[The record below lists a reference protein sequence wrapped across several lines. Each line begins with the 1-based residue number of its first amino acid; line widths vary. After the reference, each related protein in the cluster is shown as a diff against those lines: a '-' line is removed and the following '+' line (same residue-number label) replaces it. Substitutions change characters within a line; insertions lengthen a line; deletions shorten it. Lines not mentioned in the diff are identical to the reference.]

1 VATPSITQGQIALD
15 PINRIFYYLDSN
27 GTLVNSSLNLLQESN
42 TSITTEEN
50 LTVNNI
56 TVLGNT
62 TVIDSTVT
70 TIKDPII
77 TLGGKTAPTVDDNKD
92 RGIEFR
98 WYDGS
103 LATPAAKV
111 GFFGFDDSSGKFTFI
126 PDATNTSEV
135 FSGTIGELA
144 AKIDWD
150 NLLNKPTFVNSITG
164 TPNEI
169 DVTATTGNIV
179 ISLPATGA
187 MNISGTAAGWTTPRK
202 ITLGGDL
209 EGNVLIDGGA
219 NVTLNAY
226 VTANSVALGT
236 DTTGNYVASLI
247 AGTGITLTNNS
258 GEQAQPTVA
267 VTTNTYDA
275 YGAATTAEVNAAS
288 DASIKAATAY
298 TNATTYVNTQLG
310 SFGVDNLSDVT
321 INTSLANSYLK
332 YNGSAWVN
340 DQIDLSTDTTG
351 SYVQSLVAGAGIT
364 ISNNSGENATPT
376 ITANVT
382 LDNLTDVNV
391 PLVGDGQLLA
401 FDGNS
406 NTWVA
411 KSALDLT
418 IPSGVQYTTTIGDG
432 SSTEFLITHGL
443 TTVAPF
449 VVVMKK
455 NASNNFEVVNALWEV
470 FSSTQVK
477 VYFEIAPASGEVKVL
492 VFGNVSTASL
502 VIASL
507 DQLPDVITSGASAG
521 DVLFRDG
528 SYWVA
533 HAMHLND
540 LADVQGA
547 NSAANGQFLKYNGSA
562 WVSANIPTINTL
574 DDVGD
579 VTITSAASGDILKW
593 NGTAWVNDSALLA
606 AKAPLSSPTFT
617 GTVSGIT
624 ATMVGLG
631 NVNNTADTAKPVSTA
646 QQTALDLK
654 ATIAS
659 PTFTGTVTIPAG
671 ASISGFATLASPTL
685 TGIPTAPTATLSTNT
700 TQLATTAFV
709 RAEVANLV
717 NSAGATLDTL
727 GEIAT
732 ALGNDAAL
740 STTLTNSIAL
750 KAPLASPTFTGTVTL
765 PANTVTSAMILD
777 GTIANID
784 ISSSAAIGYSKLA
797 LSNSITTTDLVSGPA
812 RAGFNSTLRTI
823 TSSNTLVL
831 SDLAKLIVVN
841 SSSTANITVPADNTV
856 NFDIGD
862 RIDVVTV
869 NTGSV
874 SFVANSGVTVN
885 GTPGL
890 NLRTQYSGATLV
902 KLATNTWVV
911 MGDLKA

>member
-15 PINRIFYYLDSN
+15 PINRIFYYLDSDGN
-27 GTLVNSSLNLLQESN
+27 LVNSSLNLLQESS

-98 WYDGS
+98 WHDGTAS
-103 LATPAAKV
+103 KL

-135 FSGTIGELA
+135 FSGSIGELA

-187 MNISGTAAGWTTPRK
+187 MNITGTAAGWTTPRK

-219 NVTLNAY
+219 NVTLDAY
-226 VTANSVALGT
+226 VVANAVALGT

-258 GEQAQPTVA
+258 GEQAQPTIA

-275 YGAATTAEVNAAS
+275 YGAATTAELNAAS
-288 DASIKAATAY
+288 DASIKANTAY
-298 TNATTYVNTQLG
+298 TNATTYVNTQLS

-340 DQIDLSTDTTG
+340 DQIDLGADTNG
-351 SYVQSLVAGAGIT
+351 SYVSSLVAGTGIT
-364 ISNNSGENATPT
+364 ISNNSGEGTTPT
-376 ITANVT
+376 ISANIT

-406 NTWVA
+406 NTWTA
-411 KSALDLT
+411 KSAIDLT
-418 IPSGVQYTTTIGDG
+418 IPSGIQYTELLGDG
-432 SSTEFLITHGL
+432 SSTEFLVTHGL
-443 TTVAPF
+443 TTIAPF

-455 NASNNFEVVNALWEV
+455 NASLKFEVVNALWEV
-470 FSSTQVK
+470 FSDTQVK
-477 VYFEIAPASGEVKVL
+477 VYFETPPASGDAKVL
-492 VFGNVSTASL
+492 VFGNVSTASI
-502 VIASL
+502 VISTL
-507 DQLPDVITSGASAG
+507 DQLPDVITGGASAG
-521 DVLFRDG
+521 DVLYRDG

-540 LADVQGA
+540 LADVQGT
-547 NSAANGQFLKYNGSA
+547 NSATNGQFLKYNGSA
-562 WVSANIPTINTL
+562 WVSANIPIINTL

-579 VTITSAASGDILKW
+579 VTITSVASGDILKW

-606 AKAPLSSPTFT
+606 AKAPLDSPTFT
-617 GTVSGIT
+617 GTVSGIS
-624 ATMVGLG
+624 ATMIGLG
-631 NVNNTADTAKPVSTA
+631 NVDNTADTAKPVSTT

-654 ATIAS
+654 ANLAN

-671 ASISGFATLASPTL
+671 ASISGFATLA
-685 TGIPTAPTATLSTNT
+685 N
-700 TQLATTAFV
+700 
-709 RAEVANLV
+709 
-717 NSAGATLDTL
+717 
-727 GEIAT
+727 
-732 ALGNDAAL
+732 
-740 STTLTNSIAL
+740 
-750 KAPLASPTFTGTVTL
+750 PTFTGTVTIPAGASISGFATLANPAFTGTVTGITKTMVGLDNVDNTTDLGKPISNATQTALDLKAPLANATFTGTITL
-765 PANTVTSAMILD
+765 PSNTVTSSMIMD
-777 GTIANID
+777 GTIVNVD
-784 ISSSAAIGYSKLA
+784 INASAAIDYSKLS
-797 LSNSITTTDLVSGPA
+797 LSNSIATTDLVSGAA
-812 RAGFNSTLRTI
+812 RAGFNSTLRTV
-823 TSSNTLVL
+823 TSSNTLVI

-841 SSSTANITVPADNTV
+841 SSSTANVTVPADDTV
-856 NFDIGD
+856 NFNVGD
-862 RIDVVTV
+862 RIDFVTI
-869 NTGSV
+869 NTGLV
-874 SFVANSGVTVN
+874 SFVANSGVTVD

-890 NLRTQYSGATLV
+890 SLRTQYSGATLV

>member
-103 LATPAAKV
+103 LATPAAKL

-164 TPNEI
+164 TANEI

-219 NVTLNAY
+219 NVTLNASI
-226 VTANSVALGT
+226 TANSVALGT

-267 VTTNTYDA
+267 VTTNTYDT
-275 YGAATTAEVNAAS
+275 YGAATTAELNAAS
-288 DASIKAATAY
+288 DASIKANTAY
-298 TNATTYVNTQLG
+298 TNATIYVNNQLA

-411 KSALDLT
+411 KSALDLA

-502 VIASL
+502 VISSL

-533 HAMHLND
+533 HAMYLND

-547 NSAANGQFLKYNGSA
+547 NSATNGQFLKYNGST
-562 WVSANIPTINTL
+562 WITSNISEVNNLNDVS
-574 DDVGD
+574 D
-579 VTITSAASGDILKW
+579 VTITSVAIGDLLKW
-593 NGTAWVNDSALLA
+593 NGTAWINAAGYATQAWVNAAGYATLA
-606 AKAPLSSPTFT
+606 SPTFT
-617 GTVSGIT
+617 GNVSGVT

-654 ATIAS
+654 ANTAS
-659 PTFTGTVTIPAG
+659 PTFTGNVSGITKTMVGLGSVDNTADTAKP
-671 ASISGFATLASPTL
+671 ISNATQ
-685 TGIPTAPTATLSTNT
+685 TALD
-700 TQLATTAFV
+700 LK
-709 RAEVANLV
+709 ANLV
-717 NSAGATLDTL
+717 
-727 GEIAT
+727 
-732 ALGNDAAL
+732 
-740 STTLTNSIAL
+740 
-750 KAPLASPTFTGTVTL
+750 SPTFTGTVTL
-765 PANTVTSAMILD
+765 PANTITSSMILD

-784 ISSSAAIGYSKLA
+784 INASAAIDYSKLNLA
-797 LSNSITTTDLVSGPA
+797 NSITTTDLASGAA
-812 RAGFNSTLRTI
+812 RAGFNSTLRSI
-823 TSSNTLVL
+823 TSSNTLVATDL
-831 SDLAKLIVVN
+831 GKLVVANTASDI
-841 SSSTANITVPADNTV
+841 NITVSNVATFND
-856 NFDIGD
+856 GD
-862 RIDVVTV
+862 RIDILRAGTGEVTIL
-869 NTGSV
+869 GSSITIV
-874 SFVANSGVTVN
+874 
-885 GTPGL
+885 GTPGYR
-890 NLRTQYSGATLV
+890 LRAQWSSATLIR
-902 KLATNTWVV
+902 LNSTTWVAV
-911 MGDLKA
+911 GDLKV

>member
-15 PINRIFYYLDSN
+15 PINRIFYYLDGN
-27 GTLVNSSLNLLQESN
+27 GTLVNSSLNLLQQSN

-50 LTVNNI
+50 LTVNSI

-62 TVIDSTVT
+62 TVIDSTIT

-77 TLGGKTAPTVDDNKD
+77 TLGGNTAPTVDDNKD

-98 WYDGS
+98 WYDSS
-103 LATPAAKV
+103 LSTPAAKL

-164 TPNEI
+164 TTNEI

-209 EGNVLIDGGA
+209 DGNVIIDGGS
-219 NVTLNAY
+219 NVTLNASII
-226 VTANSVALGT
+226 ANSVALGT

-275 YGAATTAEVNAAS
+275 YGSATTAETNAAS

-298 TNATTYVNTQLG
+298 TNATIYVNNQLA

-340 DQIDLSTDTTG
+340 DQIDLSTDTNG
-351 SYVQSLVAGAGIT
+351 NYVQSLVAGTGILIT
-364 ISNNSGENATPT
+364 NNSGEGTTPT
-376 ITANVT
+376 IQANIT
-382 LDNLTDVNV
+382 LNQLQNANITLPANNQILAYDVS
-391 PLVGDGQLLA
+391 
-401 FDGNS
+401 S
-406 NTWVA
+406 NTWIN
-411 KSALDLT
+411 KSTADLT
-418 IPSGVQYTTTIGDG
+418 IPTGVQYSEVIGNGADTIF
-432 SSTEFLITHGL
+432 TITHLL
-443 TTVAPF
+443 TTSNPF
-449 VVVMKK
+449 VVVLKK
-455 NASNNFEVVNALWEV
+455 NASDKFEVVNALWEIH
-470 FSSTQVK
+470 SSTQIK
-477 VYFEIAPASGEVKVL
+477 VYFETPPATGTAKVI
-492 VFGNVSTASL
+492 VFGDVATAS
-502 VIASL
+502 IAITSL
-507 DQLPDVITSGASAG
+507 SQLPDVLTSSASAG
-521 DVLFRDG
+521 DVLYRDG
-528 SYWVA
+528 SYWVS
-533 HAMHLND
+533 HALHLND
-540 LADVQGA
+540 LADVQGT

-624 ATMVGLG
+624 ATMIGLG
-631 NVNNTADTAKPVSTA
+631 NVNNTADTAKPISTD

-671 ASISGFATLASPTL
+671 ASISGFATLASPAL
-685 TGIPTAPTATLSTNT
+685 TGIPTAPTAALSTDT

-765 PANTVTSAMILD
+765 PTNTVTSSMILD
-777 GTIANID
+777 GTIVDID
-784 ISSSAAIGYSKLA
+784 INSSAAISYSKLS

-812 RAGFNSTLRTI
+812 RAGFNSILNEQTASYTLQAT
-823 TSSNTLVL
+823 
-831 SDLAKLIVVN
+831 DLAKLVTIDSASN
-841 SSSTANITVPADNTV
+841 TTITVPNILSD
-856 NFDIGD
+856 GD
-862 RIDVVTV
+862 RIDILRKHATGEVT
-869 NTGSV
+869 
-874 SFVANSGVTVN
+874 FVGGSGVNVY
-885 GTPGL
+885 GTPGYR
-890 NLRTQYSGATLV
+890 LRAQWSGATLV
-902 KLATNTWVV
+902 KLAANTWVV

>member
-1 VATPSITQGQIALD
+1 MATPSITQGQIALD
-15 PINRIFYYLDSN
+15 PINRIFYYLDSDGN
-27 GTLVNSSLNLLQESN
+27 LVNSSLNLLQESS

-98 WYDGS
+98 WHNGTAS
-103 LATPAAKV
+103 KL

-135 FSGTIGELA
+135 FSGSIGELA

-187 MNISGTAAGWTTPRK
+187 MNITGTAAGWTTPRK

-219 NVTLNAY
+219 NVTLDAY
-226 VTANSVALGT
+226 VVANAVALGT

-258 GEQAQPTVA
+258 GEQAQPTIA

-275 YGAATTAEVNAAS
+275 YGAATTAELNAAS
-288 DASIKAATAY
+288 DASIKANTAY
-298 TNATTYVNTQLG
+298 TNATTYVNTQLS

-340 DQIDLSTDTTG
+340 DQIDLGADTNG
-351 SYVQSLVAGAGIT
+351 SYVSSLVAGTGIT
-364 ISNNSGENATPT
+364 ISNNSGEGTTPT
-376 ITANVT
+376 ISANIT

-406 NTWVA
+406 NTWTA
-411 KSALDLT
+411 KSAIDLT
-418 IPSGVQYTTTIGDG
+418 IPSGIQYTELLGDG
-432 SSTEFLITHGL
+432 SSTEFLVTHGL
-443 TTVAPF
+443 TTIAPF

-455 NASNNFEVVNALWEV
+455 NASLKFEVVNALWEV
-470 FSSTQVK
+470 FSDTQVK
-477 VYFEIAPASGEVKVL
+477 VYFETPPASGDAKVL
-492 VFGNVSTASL
+492 VFGNVSTASI
-502 VIASL
+502 VISTL
-507 DQLPDVITSGASAG
+507 DQLPDVITGGASAG
-521 DVLFRDG
+521 DVLYRDG

-540 LADVQGA
+540 LADVQGT
-547 NSAANGQFLKYNGSA
+547 NSATNGQFLKYNGSA
-562 WVSANIPTINTL
+562 WVSANIPIINTL

-579 VTITSAASGDILKW
+579 VTITSVASGDILKW

-606 AKAPLSSPTFT
+606 AKAPLDSPTFT
-617 GTVSGIT
+617 GTVSGIS
-624 ATMVGLG
+624 ATMIGLG
-631 NVNNTADTAKPVSTA
+631 NVDNTADTAKPVSTT

-654 ATIAS
+654 ANLAN

-671 ASISGFATLASPTL
+671 ASISGFATLA
-685 TGIPTAPTATLSTNT
+685 N
-700 TQLATTAFV
+700 
-709 RAEVANLV
+709 
-717 NSAGATLDTL
+717 
-727 GEIAT
+727 
-732 ALGNDAAL
+732 
-740 STTLTNSIAL
+740 
-750 KAPLASPTFTGTVTL
+750 PTFTGTVTIPAGASISGFATLANPAFTGTVTGITKTMVGLDNVDNTTDLGKPISNATQTALDLKAPLANATFTGTITL
-765 PANTVTSAMILD
+765 PSNTVTSSMIMD
-777 GTIANID
+777 GTIVNVD
-784 ISSSAAIGYSKLA
+784 INASAAIDYSKLS
-797 LSNSITTTDLVSGPA
+797 LSNSIATTDLVSGAA
-812 RAGFNSTLRTI
+812 RAGFNSTLRTV
-823 TSSNTLVL
+823 TSSNTLVI

-841 SSSTANITVPADNTV
+841 SSSTANVTVPADDTV
-856 NFDIGD
+856 NFNVGD
-862 RIDVVTV
+862 RIDFVTI
-869 NTGSV
+869 NTGLV
-874 SFVANSGVTVN
+874 SFVANSGVTVD

-890 NLRTQYSGATLV
+890 SLRTQYSGATLV

>member
-1 VATPSITQGQIALD
+1 MATPTITQGQIALD
-15 PINRIFYYLDSN
+15 PINRIFYYLDGD

-50 LTVNNI
+50 LTVNSI

-77 TLGGKTAPTVDDNKD
+77 TLGGNTAPTVDDNKD

-103 LATPAAKV
+103 LATPAAKL

-126 PDATNTSEV
+126 PDATNASEV

-164 TPNEI
+164 TANEI

-209 EGNVLIDGGA
+209 EGNVIIDGGA
-219 NVTLNAY
+219 NVTLNASII
-226 VTANSVALGT
+226 ANAVALGT
-236 DTTGNYVASLI
+236 DTTGDYVASLI

-267 VTTNTYDA
+267 VSTNTYDA
-275 YGAATTAEVNAAS
+275 YGAATTAELNAAS
-288 DASIKAATAY
+288 DASIKASTAY
-298 TNATTYVNTQLG
+298 TNATTYVNTQLS
-310 SFGVDNLSDVT
+310 SFGVDSLSDVT
-321 INTSLANSYLK
+321 INTSLSNSYLK
-332 YNGSAWVN
+332 YNGSAWAN
-340 DQIDLSTDTTG
+340 DQIDLGTDTTG
-351 SYVQSLVAGAGIT
+351 NYVQSLVAGTGILIT
-364 ISNNSGENATPT
+364 NNSGEGTTPT
-376 ITANVT
+376 IQANIT
-382 LDNLTDVNV
+382 LN
-391 PLVGDGQLLA
+391 QLQNANITLPANNQILA
-401 FDGNS
+401 YNASS
-406 NTWVA
+406 NTWVN
-411 KSALDLT
+411 KSTADLT
-418 IPSGVQYTTTIGDG
+418 IPTGVQYSEVIGNGTDTIFTITHLLTTTN
-432 SSTEFLITHGL
+432 
-443 TTVAPF
+443 PF
-449 VVVMKK
+449 VVVLKK
-455 NASNNFEVVNALWEV
+455 NASGNFEVVNALWEV
-470 FSSTQVK
+470 SSSTQIK
-477 VYFEIAPASGEVKVL
+477 VYFETPPATGTVKVI
-492 VFGNVSTASL
+492 VFGDVATAS
-502 VIASL
+502 IAITSL
-507 DQLPDVITSGASAG
+507 NQLPDVLTAGASAG
-521 DVLFRDG
+521 DVLFKDG
-528 SYWVA
+528 SYWVS
-533 HAMHLND
+533 HALYLND
-540 LADVQGA
+540 LADVQGT
-547 NSAANGQFLKYNGSA
+547 NSAANGQFLKYDGSA

-579 VTITSAASGDILKW
+579 VTITSAANGDLLKW

-617 GTVSGIT
+617 GTVSGIS

-631 NVNNTADTAKPVSTA
+631 NVNNTADTAKPVSTD

-654 ATIAS
+654 ANIAS
-659 PTFTGTVTIPAG
+659 PTFTGNVTIPAG
-671 ASISGFATLASPTL
+671 ASISGFAKLASPTL
-685 TGIPTAPTATLSTNT
+685 TGIPTAPTAALSTDT

-732 ALGNDAAL
+732 ALGNDANL

-750 KAPLASPTFTGTVTL
+750 KAPLESPTFTGTVTL
-765 PANTVTSAMILD
+765 PANTVTSSMILD
-777 GTIANID
+777 GTIVNVD
-784 ISSSAAIGYSKLA
+784 INSSAAIAYSKLS

-812 RAGFNSTLRTI
+812 RGGFNSTLNAQTAGY
-823 TSSNTLVL
+823 TLQAT
-831 SDLAKLIVVN
+831 DLAKLVTIDSASDVNVIVP
-841 SSSTANITVPADNTV
+841 NILSD
-856 NFDIGD
+856 GD
-862 RIDVVTV
+862 RIDVLRKHLTGGVTFLGD
-869 NTGSV
+869 T
-874 SFVANSGVTVN
+874 GVTVN

-890 NLRTQYSGATLV
+890 KLRAQWSGATLV
-902 KLATNTWVV
+902 KLAANTWVV

>member
-1 VATPSITQGQIALD
+1 MATPTITQGQIALD
-15 PINRIFYYLDSN
+15 PINRIFYYLDGD

-50 LTVNNI
+50 LTVNSI

-77 TLGGKTAPTVDDNKD
+77 TLGGNTAPTVDDNKD

-103 LATPAAKV
+103 LATPAAKL

-126 PDATNTSEV
+126 PDATNASEV

-164 TPNEI
+164 TANEI

-202 ITLGGDL
+202 ITLCGDL
-209 EGNVLIDGGA
+209 EGNVIIDGGA
-219 NVTLNAY
+219 NVTLNASII
-226 VTANSVALGT
+226 ANAVALGT
-236 DTTGNYVASLI
+236 DTTGDYVASLI

-267 VTTNTYDA
+267 VSTNTYDA
-275 YGAATTAEVNAAS
+275 YGAATTAELNAAS
-288 DASIKAATAY
+288 DASIKASTAY
-298 TNATTYVNTQLG
+298 TNATTYVNTQLS
-310 SFGVDNLSDVT
+310 SFGVDSLSDVT
-321 INTSLANSYLK
+321 INTSLSNSYLK
-332 YNGSAWVN
+332 YNGSAWAN
-340 DQIDLSTDTTG
+340 DQIDLGTDTTG
-351 SYVQSLVAGAGIT
+351 NYVQSLVAGTGILIT
-364 ISNNSGENATPT
+364 NNSGEGTTPT
-376 ITANVT
+376 IQANIT
-382 LDNLTDVNV
+382 LN
-391 PLVGDGQLLA
+391 QLQNANITLPANNQILA
-401 FDGNS
+401 YNASS
-406 NTWVA
+406 NTWVN
-411 KSALDLT
+411 KSTADLT
-418 IPSGVQYTTTIGDG
+418 IPTGVQYSEVIGNGTDTIFTITHLLTTTN
-432 SSTEFLITHGL
+432 
-443 TTVAPF
+443 PF
-449 VVVMKK
+449 VVVLKK
-455 NASNNFEVVNALWEV
+455 NASGNFEVVNALWEV
-470 FSSTQVK
+470 SSSTQIK
-477 VYFEIAPASGEVKVL
+477 VYFETPPATGTVKVI
-492 VFGNVSTASL
+492 VFGDVATAS
-502 VIASL
+502 IAITSL
-507 DQLPDVITSGASAG
+507 NQLPDVLTAGASAG
-521 DVLFRDG
+521 DVLFKDG
-528 SYWVA
+528 SYWVS
-533 HAMHLND
+533 HALYLND
-540 LADVQGA
+540 LADVQGT
-547 NSAANGQFLKYNGSA
+547 NSAANGQFLKYDGSA

-579 VTITSAASGDILKW
+579 VTITSAANGDLLKW

-617 GTVSGIT
+617 GTVSGIS

-631 NVNNTADTAKPVSTA
+631 NVNNTADTAKPVSTD

-654 ATIAS
+654 ANIAS
-659 PTFTGTVTIPAG
+659 PTFTGNVTIPAG
-671 ASISGFATLASPTL
+671 ASISGFAKLASPTL
-685 TGIPTAPTATLSTNT
+685 TGIPTAPTAALSTDT

-732 ALGNDAAL
+732 ALGNDANL

-750 KAPLASPTFTGTVTL
+750 KAPLESPTFTGTVTL
-765 PANTVTSAMILD
+765 PANTVTSSMILD
-777 GTIANID
+777 GTIVNVD
-784 ISSSAAIGYSKLA
+784 INSSAAIAYSKLS

-812 RAGFNSTLRTI
+812 RGGFNSTLNAQTAGY
-823 TSSNTLVL
+823 TLQAT
-831 SDLAKLIVVN
+831 DLAKLVTIDSASDVNVIVP
-841 SSSTANITVPADNTV
+841 NILSD
-856 NFDIGD
+856 GD
-862 RIDVVTV
+862 RIDVLRKHLTGGVTFLGD
-869 NTGSV
+869 T
-874 SFVANSGVTVN
+874 GVTVN

-890 NLRTQYSGATLV
+890 KLRAQWSGATLV
-902 KLATNTWVV
+902 KLAANTWVV

>member
-1 VATPSITQGQIALD
+1 MATPSITQGQIALD
-15 PINRIFYYLDSN
+15 PINRIFYYLDSDGN
-27 GTLVNSSLNLLQESN
+27 LVNSSLNLLQESS

-98 WYDGS
+98 WHDGTAS
-103 LATPAAKV
+103 KL

-135 FSGTIGELA
+135 FSGSIGELA

-187 MNISGTAAGWTTPRK
+187 MNITGTAAGWTTPRK

-219 NVTLNAY
+219 NVTLDAY
-226 VTANSVALGT
+226 VVANAVALGT

-258 GEQAQPTVA
+258 GEQAQPTIA

-275 YGAATTAEVNAAS
+275 YGAATTAELNAAS
-288 DASIKAATAY
+288 DASIKANTAY
-298 TNATTYVNTQLG
+298 TNATTYVNTQLS

-340 DQIDLSTDTTG
+340 DQIDLGADTNG
-351 SYVQSLVAGAGIT
+351 SYVSSLVAGTGIT
-364 ISNNSGENATPT
+364 ISNNSGEGTTPT
-376 ITANVT
+376 ISANIT

-406 NTWVA
+406 NTWTA
-411 KSALDLT
+411 KSAIDLT
-418 IPSGVQYTTTIGDG
+418 IPSGIQYTELLGDG
-432 SSTEFLITHGL
+432 SSTEFLVTHGL
-443 TTVAPF
+443 TTIAPF

-455 NASNNFEVVNALWEV
+455 NASLKFEVVNALWEV
-470 FSSTQVK
+470 FSDTQVK
-477 VYFEIAPASGEVKVL
+477 VYFETPPASGDAKVL
-492 VFGNVSTASL
+492 VFGNVSTASI
-502 VIASL
+502 VISTL
-507 DQLPDVITSGASAG
+507 DQLPDVITGGASAG
-521 DVLFRDG
+521 DVLYRDG

-540 LADVQGA
+540 LADVQGT
-547 NSAANGQFLKYNGSA
+547 NSATNGQFLKYNGSA
-562 WVSANIPTINTL
+562 WVSANIPIINTL

-579 VTITSAASGDILKW
+579 VTITSVASGDILKW

-606 AKAPLSSPTFT
+606 AKAPLDSPTFT
-617 GTVSGIT
+617 GTVSGIS
-624 ATMVGLG
+624 ATMIGLG
-631 NVNNTADTAKPVSTA
+631 NVDNTADTAKPVSTT

-654 ATIAS
+654 ANLAN

-671 ASISGFATLASPTL
+671 ASISGFATLA
-685 TGIPTAPTATLSTNT
+685 N
-700 TQLATTAFV
+700 
-709 RAEVANLV
+709 
-717 NSAGATLDTL
+717 
-727 GEIAT
+727 
-732 ALGNDAAL
+732 
-740 STTLTNSIAL
+740 
-750 KAPLASPTFTGTVTL
+750 PTFTGTVTIPAGASISGFATLANPAFTGTVTGITKTMVGLDNVDNTTDLGKPISNATQTALDLKAPLANATFTGTITL
-765 PANTVTSAMILD
+765 PSNTVTSSMIMD
-777 GTIANID
+777 GTIVNVD
-784 ISSSAAIGYSKLA
+784 INASAAIDYSKLS
-797 LSNSITTTDLVSGPA
+797 LSNSIATTDLVSGAA
-812 RAGFNSTLRTI
+812 RAGFNSTLRTV
-823 TSSNTLVL
+823 TSSNTLVI

-841 SSSTANITVPADNTV
+841 SSSTANVTVPADDTV
-856 NFDIGD
+856 NFNVGD
-862 RIDVVTV
+862 RIDFVTI
-869 NTGSV
+869 NTGLV
-874 SFVANSGVTVN
+874 SFVANSGVTVD

-890 NLRTQYSGATLV
+890 SLRTQYSGATLV

>member
-1 VATPSITQGQIALD
+1 MATPSITQGQIALD

-77 TLGGKTAPTVDDNKD
+77 TLGGKTAPTIDDNKD

-209 EGNVLIDGGA
+209 DGNVIIDGGS

-226 VTANSVALGT
+226 VVANAVALGT

-275 YGAATTAEVNAAS
+275 YGAATTAELNAAS

-298 TNATTYVNTQLG
+298 TNATIYTNTQLS
-310 SFGVDNLSDVT
+310 SFGVDSLSDVT

-340 DQIDLSTDTTG
+340 DQIDLGTDTTG
-351 SYVQSLVAGAGIT
+351 NYVQSLVAGTGILIT
-364 ISNNSGENATPT
+364 NNSGEGTTPT
-376 ITANVT
+376 IQANIT
-382 LDNLTDVNV
+382 LN
-391 PLVGDGQLLA
+391 QLQNANITLPANNQILA
-401 FDGNS
+401 YNASS
-406 NTWVA
+406 NTWIN
-411 KSALDLT
+411 KSTADLT
-418 IPSGVQYTTTIGDG
+418 IPTGVQYSEIIGNGSDTI
-432 SSTEFLITHGL
+432 FPITHSL
-443 TTVAPF
+443 TTLNPF
-449 VVVMKK
+449 VVVLKK
-455 NASNNFEVVNALWEV
+455 NASDNFEVVNALWEI
-470 FSSTQVK
+470 FSSTQIK
-477 VYFEIAPASGEVKVL
+477 VYFETPPATGTVKVI
-492 VFGNVSTASL
+492 VFGDVATAS
-502 VIASL
+502 IAITSL
-507 DQLPDVITSGASAG
+507 RQLPDVLTSGASAG
-521 DVLFRDG
+521 DVLYRDG
-528 SYWVA
+528 SYWVS
-533 HAMHLND
+533 HALHLND
-540 LADVQGA
+540 LADVQGT

-631 NVNNTADTAKPVSTA
+631 NVNNTADTAKPISTD

-671 ASISGFATLASPTL
+671 ASISGFATLASPAL

-750 KAPLASPTFTGTVTL
+750 KAPLESPTFTGTVTL

-784 ISSSAAIGYSKLA
+784 ISSSAAVDYSKLN
-797 LSNSITTTDLVSGPA
+797 LSNSITTTDLASGAA
-812 RAGFNSTLRTI
+812 RGGFNSTINAQTAGY
-823 TSSNTLVL
+823 TLQAT
-831 SDLAKLIVVN
+831 DLAKLVTID
-841 SSSTANITVPADNTV
+841 SASTV
-856 NFDIGD
+856 NIIVPNILSVGD
-862 RIDVVTV
+862 RIDVLRKHA
-869 NTGSV
+869 TG
-874 SFVANSGVTVN
+874 GVTFLGDTGVN
-885 GTPGL
+885 VYGTPGL
-890 NLRTQYSGATLV
+890 KLRDQWSGATLV

>member
-15 PINRIFYYLDSN
+15 PINRIFYYLDSDGN
-27 GTLVNSSLNLLQESN
+27 LVNSSLNLLQESS

-98 WYDGS
+98 WHNGTAS
-103 LATPAAKV
+103 KL

-135 FSGTIGELA
+135 FSGSIGELA

-187 MNISGTAAGWTTPRK
+187 MNITGTAAGWTTPRK

-219 NVTLNAY
+219 NVTLDAY
-226 VTANSVALGT
+226 VVANAVALGT

-258 GEQAQPTVA
+258 GEQAQPTIA

-275 YGAATTAEVNAAS
+275 YGAATTAELNAAS
-288 DASIKAATAY
+288 DASIKANTAY
-298 TNATTYVNTQLG
+298 TNATTYVNTQLS

-340 DQIDLSTDTTG
+340 DQIDLGADTNG
-351 SYVQSLVAGAGIT
+351 SYVSSLVAGTGIT
-364 ISNNSGENATPT
+364 ISNNSGEGTTPT
-376 ITANVT
+376 ISANIT

-406 NTWVA
+406 NTWTA
-411 KSALDLT
+411 KSAIDLT
-418 IPSGVQYTTTIGDG
+418 IPSGIQYTELLGDG
-432 SSTEFLITHGL
+432 SSTEFLVTHGL
-443 TTVAPF
+443 TTIAPF

-455 NASNNFEVVNALWEV
+455 NASLKFEVVNALWEV
-470 FSSTQVK
+470 FSDTQVK
-477 VYFEIAPASGEVKVL
+477 VYFETPPASGDAKVL
-492 VFGNVSTASL
+492 VFGNVSTASI
-502 VIASL
+502 VISTL
-507 DQLPDVITSGASAG
+507 DQLPDVITGGASAG
-521 DVLFRDG
+521 DVLYRDG

-540 LADVQGA
+540 LADVQGT
-547 NSAANGQFLKYNGSA
+547 NSATNGQFLKYNGSA
-562 WVSANIPTINTL
+562 WVSANIPIINTL

-579 VTITSAASGDILKW
+579 VTITSVASGDILKW

-606 AKAPLSSPTFT
+606 AKAPLDSPTFT
-617 GTVSGIT
+617 GTVSGIS
-624 ATMVGLG
+624 ATMIGLG
-631 NVNNTADTAKPVSTA
+631 NVDNTADTAKPVSTT

-654 ATIAS
+654 ANLAN

-671 ASISGFATLASPTL
+671 ASISGFATLA
-685 TGIPTAPTATLSTNT
+685 N
-700 TQLATTAFV
+700 
-709 RAEVANLV
+709 
-717 NSAGATLDTL
+717 
-727 GEIAT
+727 
-732 ALGNDAAL
+732 
-740 STTLTNSIAL
+740 
-750 KAPLASPTFTGTVTL
+750 PTFTGTVTIPAGASISGFATLANPAFTGTVTGITKTMVGLDNVDNTTDLGKPISNATQTALDLKAPLANATFTGTITL
-765 PANTVTSAMILD
+765 PSNTVTSSMIMD
-777 GTIANID
+777 GTIVNVD
-784 ISSSAAIGYSKLA
+784 INASAAIDYSKLS
-797 LSNSITTTDLVSGPA
+797 LSNSIATTDLVSGAA
-812 RAGFNSTLRTI
+812 RAGFNSTLRTV
-823 TSSNTLVL
+823 TSSNTLVI

-841 SSSTANITVPADNTV
+841 SSSTANVTVPADDTV
-856 NFDIGD
+856 NFNVGD
-862 RIDVVTV
+862 RIDFVTI
-869 NTGSV
+869 NTGLV
-874 SFVANSGVTVN
+874 SFVANSGVTVD

-890 NLRTQYSGATLV
+890 SLRTQYSGATLV